1 MAFNRHYSL
10 FFPGSQRSM
19 TTKWGRFEAHQGL
32 KENFFS
38 PLAWLRRSRFALLAA
53 QRKKPRKARP
63 IERHV
68 DSVRCEAFG
77 PAKKPKKYILVII
90 AKLTCFHFSL
100 MSAKNRVAIVIK

>member
-1 MAFNRHYSL
+1 
-10 FFPGSQRSM
+10 M

-63 IERHV
+63 VEQHV
-68 DSVRCEAFG
+68 DSVRCEAVG
-77 PAKKPKKYILVII
+77 PAKKPKKYIIVII
-90 AKLTCFHFSL
+90 AKLTYFSL
-100 MSAKNRVAIVIK
+100 FPDVGE